1 MVYSNHP
8 GGSEENR
15 RHESERK
22 FDGGHDGGGAL
33 FYRRADCCLL
43 GVSNLVSGEA
53 RWRKMGSE
61 SLMIWATLKTNNTIR
76 FLTIVLVYTT
86 IFVNVVDHLTAY
98 TLAFTVVGNSYRPIA
113 IKNNYNKMCSRY
125 GLKQEIK

>member
-43 GVSNLVSGEA
+43 DVSNLVSGEA
-53 RWRKMGSE
+53 RWRKMDSE
-61 SLMIWATLKTNNTIR
+61 SLMIWAMLKSNNTIR
-76 FLTIVLVYTT
+76 FLTIILVYGY
-86 IFVNVVDHLTAY
+86 FLNAVDRLTAY